1 MKACVKC
8 AGLKRDLGQEIVTI
22 EVLRNRFLVLCL
34 VNVRVFFISLSTL
47 QACLQGVLF

>member
-34 VNVRVFFISLSTL
+34 VNVRVFFSLSTL